1 MKYSGTLSTSFQP
14 QDLADYAIVSLIEVK
29 NIKNAKIRGFE
40 MVEYGFQVKRQMM
53 IFFVQIHIYDQ
64 LHCHFSMC
72 LISEFSEVPEC
83 PKVSFSNTKSKE
95 MF

>member
-1 MKYSGTLSTSFQP
+1 MKYSGTLSTSFLP

-72 LISEFSEVPEC
+72 LKNVQKSASQMQN
-83 PKVSFSNTKSKE
+83 PKKCFVSP
-95 MF
+95 